1 MIKIKN
7 LECKSLAFALQSAEE
22 ISMSRKL
29 RPTHK
34 PEPARQ
40 PAWLPIIAGA
50 AILLVIVG
58 LALWWN
64 SASSVPA
71 TAPQAGGGTPKLVV
85 DRTTIDDGYV
95 KFGAPVRATF
105 KLSNSG
111 SQPLQLLGEP
121 KVELIEGC

>member
-1 MIKIKN
+1 
-7 LECKSLAFALQSAEE
+7 
-22 ISMSRKL
+22 MSRKL

-50 AILLVIVG
+50 AILLVVVG
-58 LALWWN
+58 LALWWG
-64 SASSVPA
+64 SASSGPA
-71 TAPQAGGGTPKLVV
+71 TAPQAGSGAPKLAV